1 MNENWNIV
9 THILCT
15 IIGAVSTYIV
25 CGYRHK
31 LEVRMS
37 DHYQSSGFNASKNT
51 GLSEKTKQTIKKIEI
66 DSRTV
71 VVNDMDNNY
80 TKLFDDLGGESI
92 HKDNIMDAVN
102 KLSQL
107 KNNGG

>member
-1 MNENWNIV
+1 MNENLNIV

-15 IIGAVSTYIV
+15 IIGAVSAYFV
-25 CGYRHK
+25 CRYAK
-31 LEVRMS
+31 LEVHMS
-37 DHYQSSGFNASKNT
+37 DHYQSSGSNTSKNV